1 MPLSPT
7 SIHCCT
13 GDPRK
18 YKNCEGKYKA
28 INRRYVENPKQS
40 VDLLDLLHDGS

>member
-7 SIHCCT
+7 SIHCFT

-18 YKNCEGKYKA
+18 YKNCEGQYKA
-28 INRRYVENPKQS
+28 GY
-40 VDLLDLLHDGS
+40 